1 MSGKRPGLNEMRD
14 VITGEADRLYGIERA
29 RQKTGEKP
37 NGSQL
42 RKVEVLDA
50 AGDLLARIIPVVGD
64 VSKIVQQVSIE
75 PMRREGLDG

>member
-1 MSGKRPGLNEMRD
+1 MSKRPGLNEMRD

-37 NGSQL
+37 NRSQI

-64 VSKIVQQVSIE
+64 VSNIVQQVSIE
-75 PMRREGLDG
+75 PMRREGL

>member
-1 MSGKRPGLNEMRD
+1 MSKRPGLNEMRD

-29 RQKTGEKP
+29 RKSAGEKP
-37 NGSQL
+37 NRSQL

-75 PMRREGLDG
+75 PYRREGVDG